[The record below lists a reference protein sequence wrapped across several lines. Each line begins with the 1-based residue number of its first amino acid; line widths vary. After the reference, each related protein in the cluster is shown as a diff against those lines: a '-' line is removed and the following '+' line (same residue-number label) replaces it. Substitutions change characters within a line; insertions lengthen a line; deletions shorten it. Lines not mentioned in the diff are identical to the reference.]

1 MENNELEEMRAQLN
15 LLNEKLEGEAIV
27 SEAMLSNATKTSV
40 SKLQRKLLIRM
51 IVYAVLTPLITWFLG
66 PYFLVWCLGIIFLD
80 LFIYLKIRKI
90 NSDSWDMARY
100 TGQAHKMIKIYK
112 RWSKFLR
119 IFFSLFFVLLGVSLL
134 VWNLCLG
141 NPITLNM
148 VVFFVLD
155 LILTIIISV
164 SYYIVSE
171 IFVSPDV
178 EITLESVLKDL
189 EKDNLE

>member
-51 IVYAVLTPLITWFLG
+51 IVYAILTPLITWFFG
-66 PYFLVWCLGIIFLD
+66 PYFLVWCMGIIILD
-80 LFIYLKIRKI
+80 LFIYLNIRKI
-90 NSDSWDMARY
+90 NTDSWDMAHY
-100 TGQAHKMIKIYK
+100 TGQVHKMIKIYK

-119 IFFSLFFVLLGVSLL
+119 IFFSLFFVLLGTSLL

-141 NPITLNM
+141 NQITLNM
-148 VVFFVLD
+148 VVFFLLD

-171 IFVSPDV
+171 VFVSPDV
-178 EITLESVLKDL
+178 EITLERVLKDL
-189 EKDNLE
+189 EKDNVE

>member
-1 MENNELEEMRAQLN
+1 MENNELEEMRAQLA

-27 SEAMLSNATKTSV
+27 SEAMLSNTTKTSV

-51 IVYAVLTPLITWFLG
+51 IVYTVLTPLITWLFG

-90 NSDSWDMARY
+90 NSDSWDMASY
-100 TGQAHKMIKIYK
+100 SGQAHKMIKIYK

-134 VWNLCLG
+134 VWNLCLS

-148 VVFFVLD
+148 VVFFLLD

-171 IFVSPDV
+171 VFVSPDV
-178 EITLESVLKDL
+178 EITLERVLKDL
-189 EKDNLE
+189 EKDNVE

>member
-1 MENNELEEMRAQLN
+1 MDEMRAQLN

-51 IVYAVLTPLITWFLG
+51 IVYAILTPLITWFFG
-66 PYFLVWCLGIIFLD
+66 PYFLVWCMGIIILD

-90 NSDSWDMARY
+90 NSDSWDMASY
-100 TGQAHKMIKIYK
+100 SGQANKMIKIYK

-134 VWNLCLG
+134 VWNLCLS

-148 VVFFVLD
+148 VVFFLLD

-171 IFVSPDV
+171 VFVSPDV
-178 EITLESVLKDL
+178 EITLERVLKDL
-189 EKDNLE
+189 EKDNVE